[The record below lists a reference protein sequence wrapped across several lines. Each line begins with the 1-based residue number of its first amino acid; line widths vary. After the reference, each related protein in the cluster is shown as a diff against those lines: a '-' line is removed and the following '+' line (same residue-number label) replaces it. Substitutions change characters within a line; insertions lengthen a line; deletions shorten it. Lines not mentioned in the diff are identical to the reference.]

1 MKNETNLP
9 HGNYSIDEILAEAKM
24 HRETEVPKADSGKP
38 ADTQKVSS
46 SDTIARDAMNALK
59 METAGAPKSSPE
71 KPEKEEARA
80 ENAEKKKKHSFFHRR
95 KEKEEPIPEDD
106 IYYGLQLKSLE
117 EYKREYEETISI
129 DTKIVNEAAEALRRK
144 RRAVNEAVWGD
155 ENGPAKD
162 KEPSAEPESESP
174 ERPVSPEYAEKQEP
188 KKMPDL
194 AGAAEPEPAK
204 PEQTA
209 PSGLGIKWEPEH
221 KTEPRKAPDLAGAA
235 EPGPAKSEQVMFTE
249 TASKPEPKQK
259 PEPPLE
265 AETAAPVSPKLQAA
279 PVEKPQTSDRAEW
292 LERIFRHAGLDDETI
307 FDSESSAADPEFPAE
322 RPQPPLHPSAPP
334 VLPTIQPG
342 PPLEPEQEPPIE
354 EPPIQEPP
362 LEPSP
367 SPTGEGA
374 ELLTPEESTPEN
386 IIAPEPIG
394 SSVKSPAEE
403 SSSVPTDE
411 ETELPAPEEAI
422 PENIIA
428 PESIESSAESPMEES
443 SSVPTD
449 EETELL
455 APEEAI
461 PENTVAPKP
470 IESSVESPAEE
481 SSSVPTGE
489 ETELLTPEEAIPENI
504 IAPEPIG
511 SSDESST
518 EESSSVP
525 TGEGAELLTPEES
538 IPENT
543 VAPEPTKNFVES
555 PAEEPYPAPITEGTE
570 LPPEEPL
577 KADATPTDYL
587 TAQEEI
593 PAPVKEPEA
602 RPVQKRETPLPPA
615 AKEPPK
621 KDFPRYRS
629 VSLPLHVIDLGAF
642 DDALAA
648 ESAGYS
654 VEPVPIPEPISFP
667 VFEKQEPAP
676 AVITEKSETENAAP
690 EPDLDV
696 PIKFGEIRPM
706 PTPKQLPQTK
716 KPKKRFRFFGSDE
729 DPTPPDR
736 PAEEPQEELED
747 YNHPADAPA
756 VLNDLQ
762 TNVRKLF
769 LRFLV
774 TLFFALLL
782 AGFTAAWEHP
792 ALLPAEIHN
801 VYTAQNFMIVQ
812 LIFLTAAAAFCE
824 PTIRNGFSGLF
835 RLQGN
840 SDSAVAVAVIAAWVQ
855 SIVSL
860 FAGAP
865 AGGRLYASLAGLALF
880 CNTAGKLSISKRILR
895 NFRFLT
901 SSKEKY
907 AVQMYDDYNTAIQM
921 SKALTADG
929 PKIAYQTKT
938 EFLSHFL
945 KHSYASDPSE
955 HVSQFLAPAGFL
967 GSIALL
973 VVSAVLTKN
982 SLMALAAFTAGTCL
996 SIPFGAALSVSL
1008 PLARLHK
1015 IAARCG
1021 GMAVGWDAVE
1031 QFSATDAVL
1040 IDAQDLFPRGTVVLN
1055 GIQTFAGQR
1064 IDEAILDATAL
1075 TAAVGGTLSDL
1086 FSQIVKSRGDIL
1098 PHVERPVYEEG
1109 LGISGMVSDRVI
1121 LVGTGELLRKHGL
1134 EPPSRD
1140 YEEKYRRGGKIPVY
1154 LASGGVLIAMFL
1166 VFYRSDRRRAA
1177 ELRRLES
1184 NGITLL
1190 VRSRDPNLTPE
1201 LISDCFGLSIHSV
1214 NILSEHL
1221 GEVYDSLQK
1230 NPPKRAPA
1238 VLATKGRAAAMM
1250 RMLTACARQRGN
1262 IMIGVA
1268 LQTAGAALGFAL
1280 AAFYTAYS
1288 GISQLSATSLLVFEA
1303 FWAAAVV
1310 FIPKI
1315 RKP

>member
-1 MKNETNLP
+1 MESPTEEPTPMPNDEEMEPLP
-9 HGNYSIDEILAEAKM
+9 
-24 HRETEVPKADSGKP
+24 TEVSV
-38 ADTQKVSS
+38 Q
-46 SDTIARDAMNALK
+46 
-59 METAGAPKSSPE
+59 
-71 KPEKEEARA
+71 
-80 ENAEKKKKHSFFHRR
+80 
-95 KEKEEPIPEDD
+95 
-106 IYYGLQLKSLE
+106 
-117 EYKREYEETISI
+117 EETTVS
-129 DTKIVNEAAEALRRK
+129 
-144 RRAVNEAVWGD
+144 
-155 ENGPAKD
+155 
-162 KEPSAEPESESP
+162 EP
-174 ERPVSPEYAEKQEP
+174 
-188 KKMPDL
+188 M
-194 AGAAEPEPAK
+194 
-204 PEQTA
+204 
-209 PSGLGIKWEPEH
+209 
-221 KTEPRKAPDLAGAA
+221 
-235 EPGPAKSEQVMFTE
+235 
-249 TASKPEPKQK
+249 
-259 PEPPLE
+259 
-265 AETAAPVSPKLQAA
+265 
-279 PVEKPQTSDRAEW
+279 
-292 LERIFRHAGLDDETI
+292 
-307 FDSESSAADPEFPAE
+307 
-322 RPQPPLHPSAPP
+322 
-334 VLPTIQPG
+334 
-342 PPLEPEQEPPIE
+342 
-354 EPPIQEPP
+354 
-362 LEPSP
+362 
-367 SPTGEGA
+367 
-374 ELLTPEESTPEN
+374 
-386 IIAPEPIG
+386 
-394 SSVKSPAEE
+394 
-403 SSSVPTDE
+403 
-411 ETELPAPEEAI
+411 
-422 PENIIA
+422 
-428 PESIESSAESPMEES
+428 
-443 SSVPTD
+443 
-449 EETELL
+449 
-455 APEEAI
+455 
-461 PENTVAPKP
+461 
-470 IESSVESPAEE
+470 ESSVESPTEEPTPMPTDEEMEPLPTEVSVPEDISVPEPME
-481 SSSVPTGE
+481 SSMESLTEEPTPMPADEDMEPLPTEASVPEDTAA
-489 ETELLTPEEAIPENI
+489 L
-504 IAPEPIG
+504 EPM
-511 SSDESST
+511 ESSVDT
-518 EESSSVP
+518 S
-525 TGEGAELLTPEES
+525 
-538 IPENT
+538 
-543 VAPEPTKNFVES
+543 
-555 PAEEPYPAPITEGTE
+555 AEEPYPAPIGEGTE

-577 KADATPTDYL
+577 KTDAAPTEYL
-587 TAQEEI
+587 TAEEEI
-593 PAPVKEPEA
+593 PAPVKEPETY
-602 RPVQKRETPLPPA
+602 PQQKKETPLPPA

-629 VSLPLHVIDLGAF
+629 VSLPLQVIDLGTF

-648 ESAGYS
+648 EAAEYS
-654 VEPVPIPEPISFP
+654 VEPAPVPEPISFP
-667 VFEKQEPAP
+667 VFEKQEPVP
-676 AVITEKSETENAAP
+676 AAEAEKAETEDAVP
-690 EPDLDV
+690 QESELTDF
-696 PIKFGEIRPM
+696 PIKFGKIRAIPA
-706 PTPKQLPQTK
+706 PKQLPTTK
-716 KPKKRFRFFGSDE
+716 KPKRRFRLFGSDE
-729 DPTPPDR
+729 DPTPPDG

-774 TLFFALLL
+774 TLFFSLIL

-792 ALLPAEIHN
+792 ALLPAQIHN

-824 PTIRNGFSGLF
+824 PTIRSGFSGLF
-835 RLQGN
+835 RLQAN
-840 SDSAVAVAVIAAWVQ
+840 SDSAVAVAVTAAWVQ
-855 SIVSL
+855 NIVSL
-860 FAGAP
+860 FVGAP
-865 AGGRLYASLAGLALF
+865 AGGRLYASLAALALF
-880 CNTAGKLSISKRILR
+880 FNTAGKLSISKRILR

-907 AVQMYDDYNTAIQM
+907 SVQMYDDYNTAIQM
-921 SKALTADG
+921 SKALTAEG

-973 VVSAVLTKN
+973 IVSAVLTKN

-996 SIPFGAALSVSL
+996 SVPFGAAFSVSL

-1040 IDAQDLFPRGTVVLN
+1040 IDAQDLFPRGTVILN

-1121 LVGTGELLRKHGL
+1121 LVGTGELLRRHGL

-1154 LASGGVLIAMFL
+1154 LASGGVLVAMFL

-1190 VRSRDPNLTPE
+1190 VRSRDPNLTSE

-1280 AAFYTAYS
+1280 AAFFTACS